1 MGETK
6 NVIVAEGD
14 CISSIAAATGHF
26 PDTIW
31 NDDANRE
38 LREKRTDPNVLL
50 RGDIVVVP
58 PLRPGKVA
66 CATGQLHRFRRKGI
80 PEKLKL
86 RLLDEDDAPRAGLEY
101 RLVIGE
107 AELSGVT
114 DGDGYIEQ
122 WVPNDAKGATLMIGA
137 EEFDLAVGSLDPVE
151 SPTGLAARL
160 ENLGYLDATDAT
172 ELVVAAAL
180 RGFQAHEGLDLT
192 GIADSAT
199 TAKLVERHG
208 S

>member
-1 MGETK
+1 M
-6 NVIVAEGD
+6 IVAEGD

-31 NDDANRE
+31 NDDANSA

-50 RGDIVVVP
+50 RGDTVVVP

-86 RLLDEDDAPRAGLEY
+86 RLLGEDDAPRAGLEY

-114 DGDGYIEQ
+114 DDDGYIEH
-122 WVPNDAKGATLMIGA
+122 WVPNGAKGATLMIGT

-151 SPTGLAARL
+151 SSAGLAARL
-160 ENLGYLDATDAT
+160 TNLGYLDAVDAT
-172 ELVVAAAL
+172 EPVVAAAL